1 MAHWRK
7 PPYSVVRLY
16 NEPSKMSIGRIKKM
30 SITIKNNF
38 VFTTIEIKG
47 CKRFFKANSID
58 GLFEKIEIAIKEGK

>member
-1 MAHWRK
+1 
-7 PPYSVVRLY
+7 
-16 NEPSKMSIGRIKKM
+16 M